1 MTEHLR
7 AARNELEAAAG
18 SADDDVG
25 ASLEEVANA
34 FAEFERGDPTPDH
47 AVVDSHLNELRQLRE
62 RTDGRTAEHVG
73 EALEHAESYRED
85 IPQA

>member
-7 AARNELEAAAG
+7 AARNALEAAAG

-47 AVVDSHLNELRQLRE
+47 AVVDGHLNEQLRE
-62 RTDGRTAEHVG
+62 RTDGKTAEHVE

-85 IPQA
+85 IRQA